1 MKTIIWSAFPHTLIY
16 LIIALS
22 VKVIPEAK
30 NTYTRL
36 PLVEIPPSEAPAPPV
51 SQQQQDTI
59 TGDEEQQTAQTVNSP
74 TASVTAAATPKAPPK
89 TPDIIMT
96 EEGR

>member
-1 MKTIIWSAFPHTLIY
+1 MFNFNHIISYFV
-16 LIIALS
+16 S

-30 NTYTRL
+30 NNYTRL
-36 PLVEIPPSEAPAPPV
+36 PLVEIPPSEAPIPPV
-51 SQQQQDTI
+51 SQQQDAP
-59 TGDEEQQTAQTVNSP
+59 TGDEEQQTAQSVISP
-74 TASVTAAATPKAPPK
+74 TSSVTAATPKVTPK